1 MLSIATDPIPVFNTP
16 EFPNYF
22 KGKGESIPLDDQ
34 GLMRGLETILLPGM
48 SFDPREA
55 LLKNILKIKTP
66 NYSGRELYIH
76 GNFLPKFPSKKQP
89 IDLLSV
95 DKICKTL
102 KELIGT
108 PYLWGGNWPKG
119 IPKMLQ
125 LYPPSVELSRLDPKI
140 QNIWQLKG
148 VDCSGLLY
156 YATGGYTPRNTA
168 DLVNYKKGLKI
179 ENSKKEEI
187 ISLVKPLDLI
197 TWKGHVIIV
206 IDKETCIEST
216 PEKGVHL
223 RKLSE
228 RIEEVL
234 KTRKPVNKNPPD
246 DSFVI
251 RRWHSEGFCSSI
263 MRCAQ
268 QSCCIL

>member
-22 KGKGESIPLDDQ
+22 KEKGEFIPLDNQ
-34 GLMRGLETILLPGM
+34 GLMRCLETILLPGM

-55 LLKNILKIKTP
+55 LPKNILKIKTP
-66 NYSGRELYIH
+66 NYSGKELYIH
-76 GNFLPKFPSKKQP
+76 GEFLPNSSSKKQLINLP
-89 IDLLSV
+89 SV

-102 KELIGT
+102 KKLIGT
-108 PYLWGGNWPKG
+108 PYLWGGNYPEGIAK
-119 IPKMLQ
+119 IPKI
-125 LYPPSVELSRLDPKI
+125 YPPNANLSSLDPKI

-168 DLVNYKKGLKI
+168 DLVKYKKGLKI
-179 ENSKKEEI
+179 ENLKKEGI
-187 ISLVKPLDLI
+187 LSLLQPLDLI

-216 PEKGVHL
+216 PEKGVNSRRL
-223 RKLSE
+223 FE

-234 KTRKPVNKNPPD
+234 KTRKPVNKNPSD
-246 DSFVI
+246 KSFVI
-251 RRWHSEGFCSSI
+251 RRWHSESFYASVI
-263 MRCAQ
+263 RCAQ